1 MPPLSNSRHERF
13 VMALFEGK
21 SIVQAYADAGYVRY
35 RQNAARLLMTNDDVK
50 ARLAE
55 LQEEAARASEI
66 TVQSIC
72 AELDAAISVARSKGQ
87 ANAMVSAAGLRAKL
101 AGLLVD
107 KSQVE
112 LSTRDP
118 FDDAESVEDI
128 ADRML
133 GSLTNARWLPISNED
148 RRHLAD
154 LLRSHMAAT
163 QTFLDE
169 VNARPL
175 NLKQQPPAFL
185 LIDGRAQAE

>member
-1 MPPLSNSRHERF
+1 MHPLSNSRHERF
-13 VMALFEGK
+13 AMALFEGK

-55 LQEEAARASEI
+55 LKEEAARASEI

-72 AELDAAISVARSKGQ
+72 AELDGAIEVAKAKGQ

-112 LSTRDP
+112 VSTRDP
-118 FDDAESVEDI
+118 FEKFETVEDV

-133 GSLTNARWLPISNED
+133 GNLTNARWLPITDMTGNPWS
-148 RRHLAD
+148 
-154 LLRSHMAAT
+154 
-163 QTFLDE
+163 TFS
-169 VNARPL
+169 VVTWR
-175 NLKQQPPAFL
+175 
-185 LIDGRAQAE
+185 